1 MVYLKAWLQ
10 KKIPFFRFSSSK
22 EEKKP
27 FRTWIRV
34 PGSYGQQFVIPQN
47 DDDEVAGTADM
58 GFEEDAGEE
67 EVIGVEDSAADQE
80 VEVEEPTAELDG
92 QMQEG
97 LGWEEEAEE
106 EKGHVPELEEEM
118 EEVKDEEMYDVE
130 DWAVDGAAAYD
141 EGEGDEKMNEGYDED
156 EEEERIN
163 AAGLAAF
170 DEIVAGDMASFA
182 AAKEEVD
189 DDLAKAEAAQAKKAE
204 DARVKERVERAK
216 VIATCPP
223 WRNKGGGGER
233 YEKKWKGGGGGWKGR
248 GGGNKKGK
256 GKGGGRK
263 GGFVKKIEKNEKGKG
278 KKKDEKEEDGRPRLP
293 TPPRVPPMPRLP
305 TPPRVPSSG
314 SDGWRGDG
322 GGRWWGKDEEGGGRK
337 REKYEGGGGRWK
349 KEDGGG
355 GERWEE
361 YGGGGDETWK
371 GGGKQ
376 QGGGKR
382 GKGHGSGG
390 CAGPDD
396 DYIPCSSGGWYIK
409 GGHGWVSPDG
419 VYHPYLGNHS
429 GKFSL
434 FPPLSIYTLPFELCD
449 RMFCMFTPGSGM
461 LHWYIVLYVRV
472 VMSNDLHTSGDVS
485 WIVSSLVHHVP
496 FDHLLVFPNL
506 LSSLVHVHAF
516 PY

>member
-22 EEKKP
+22 EGKKP

-67 EVIGVEDSAADQE
+67 EVIGVEDSAADQL
-80 VEVEEPTAELDG
+80 VEVDAEEEPTAEP
-92 QMQEG
+92 
-97 LGWEEEAEE
+97 GWEEQAEE
-106 EKGHVPELEEEM
+106 VKGEEQT

-170 DEIVAGDMASFA
+170 DEIVAGEMASFA
-182 AAKEEVD
+182 EAKEEVE
-189 DDLAKAEAAQAKKAE
+189 DDLAEAEAAQAKKAE

-233 YEKKWKGGGGGWKGR
+233 YEKKWKGGGGGWKGS
-248 GGGNKKGK
+248 GGGNKRKGK

-293 TPPRVPPMPRLP
+293 TPPRVPPRLP

-322 GGRWWGKDEEGGGRK
+322 GGRWWGKDEGGGGRK

-349 KEDGGG
+349 EEDGEG
-355 GERWEE
+355 GERWED
-361 YGGGGDETWK
+361 YGGGGDGTWK
-371 GGGKQ
+371 GGGKR

-382 GKGHGSGG
+382 GKGDGG

-461 LHWYIVLYVRV
+461 LQWYIVLYVRV
-472 VMSNDLHTSGDVS
+472 LMSNDFHTSGDVS
-485 WIVSSLVHHVP
+485 WILSSLVHHVP